1 MVSAATSD
9 VSADRASTFLF
20 SELTVRRLRSAV
32 GRMHRDKR
40 AARVLI
46 NDHVQQFVAWVNV
59 PMKSMSNH
67 RGFTVIELVVTVAL
81 VAILAAIAVP
91 AYTTMMTNN
100 RMVGEIND
108 FVGSLHFAR
117 SEAIKRGVDVTVCKS
132 LDEQLCTTA
141 GDWSQGWVIFQDTN
155 SSQTRDGAG
164 CPGEPCEPLISA
176 HSAFE
181 GADQFAG
188 TGNPA
193 NWVQF
198 NRNGFSGNSFGTFT
212 LCESGKDPR
221 KARAIVIS
229 RTGRI
234 RLGEDTNGNGIVEG
248 GGGDV
253 LCP

>member
-1 MVSAATSD
+1 
-9 VSADRASTFLF
+9 
-20 SELTVRRLRSAV
+20 
-32 GRMHRDKR
+32 
-40 AARVLI
+40 
-46 NDHVQQFVAWVNV
+46 
-59 PMKSMSNH
+59 MKSMTDH

-91 AYTTMMTNN
+91 AYTTMMTTN
-100 RMVGEIND
+100 RMVAELND
-108 FVGSLHFAR
+108 LVGSLHFAR
-117 SEAIKRGVDVTVCKS
+117 SEAIKRGLDVVLCKS
-132 LDEQLCTTA
+132 ADGQLCTNA

-155 SSQTRDGAG
+155 NSQTRDGAG

-176 HSAFE
+176 QPAFE
-181 GADQFAG
+181 GGDQFVG

-198 NRNGFSGNSFGTFT
+198 NRNGFSGSSFGTFT
-212 LCESGKDPR
+212 LCESGKDR
-221 KARAIVIS
+221 KKARAIIVS

-234 RLGEDTNGNGIVEG
+234 RLGEDTDGNGIVEG